1 MVTRPTDQVASK
13 YKKLKQYTIHFETT
27 KYKSSIVS
35 MEITVTESANKNV
48 HVDNYL
54 AHIIRRTD
62 IFGTVRQA
70 QTVFVI

>member
-1 MVTRPTDQVASK
+1 
-13 YKKLKQYTIHFETT
+13 
-27 KYKSSIVS
+27 

-54 AHIIRRTD
+54 VHIIRRTD